1 MEKICRHCSDLFTAK
16 RKDVVYCSASCRQM
30 AYLERQ
36 FNAIP
41 ENELVNGTSNQSKI
55 SFNPSIDTLNKNN
68 ETSIDVLSEDSE
80 PSIDTLLKEKT
91 HPINKSETSSINE
104 LTSEEPTKE
113 YQVVSSKYATAI
125 SELSN
130 QRDYISS
137 LNNCIYVHKNLP
149 CYEVGMRLKC
159 LAECLLLFSEMK
171 LTDLDDLK
179 ELCNA
184 FTQTIGSRYY
194 KSLPDKFPYT
204 FYILSLRDKL
214 KQLIVENRQD
224 EKIKFRLSSKN
235 KIELIV
241 TRYEL
246 SYFFKKKKFC
256 DINFEE

>member
-36 FNAIP
+36 FNTIP
-41 ENELVNGTSNQSKI
+41 ENELVNGTLYQLQSKL
-55 SFNPSIDTLNKNN
+55 NPSIDTLNKNR

-80 PSIDTLLKEKT
+80 PSIDTLQTEKI
-91 HPINKSETSSINE
+91 HSIHKSETSSADE
-104 LTSEEPTKE
+104 LTNEEPIKE

-149 CYEVGMRLKC
+149 CYEIGLRLKC

-179 ELCNA
+179 EICNA
-184 FTQTIGSRYY
+184 FTKTIGSRYY
-194 KSLPDKFPYT
+194 KSLPDKFPYIS
-204 FYILSLRDKL
+204 YILSLRDKL

-224 EKIKFRLSSKN
+224 EKIQFRLSSEN